1 MLIGVPEEIK
11 DNEFRVGMTP
21 ASVAEAV
28 HHGHEVMVETRAG
41 LGIDATDDHYKK
53 AGARIVDTAEEVFAK
68 ADMVVKVEE
77 PQAGER
83 KMMREGQVPFTYLHL
98 APDPEQTK
106 DLVGS
111 GAICIAY
118 ETVTDAHGGL
128 PLLAP
133 MSQVA
138 GRMSVQAG
146 AHALEMAQGG
156 RGVLLAGVPGVQ
168 PAKVVIVGGGVA
180 GENAA
185 YMALGMGADVTVLD
199 RNVDTMRALVVRFGP
214 ALKTIYST
222 RLTIEEQVLA
232 ADLVIGAVLVPGAEA
247 PKLISRDMVKELKKG
262 AVLVHIAIDQGGCFE
277 ASHPTTHADPT
288 YIVDD
293 VVHYCVANMPGA
305 VAHTSTYALNN
316 VTLPFIL
323 AVADKG
329 YKQAMLDDKHLM
341 NGLNVYRGKVTY
353 KAVADDLGY
362 DFVAPRDAIAA

>member
-1 MLIGVPEEIK
+1 MIGVPEEIK

-68 ADMVVKVEE
+68 ADMVVKVKE
-77 PQAGER
+77 PQVAER
-83 KMMREGQVPFTYLHL
+83 KMMREGQVLFTYLHL

-111 GAICIAY
+111 DAICIAY

-168 PAKVVIVGGGVA
+168 PAKVVIVGGGHMGCFVPYPDAVA
-180 GENAA
+180 PAHARFVFHRMECYHCFWRCTKRARDG
-185 YMALGMGADVTVLD
+185 DVFPCV
-199 RNVDTMRALVVRFGP
+199 
-214 ALKTIYST
+214 
-222 RLTIEEQVLA
+222 
-232 ADLVIGAVLVPGAEA
+232 GAVSEDQVWEALQGVLGGGAHE
-247 PKLISRDMVKELKKG
+247 R
-262 AVLVHIAIDQGGCFE
+262 
-277 ASHPTTHADPT
+277 
-288 YIVDD
+288 
-293 VVHYCVANMPGA
+293 
-305 VAHTSTYALNN
+305 
-316 VTLPFIL
+316 
-323 AVADKG
+323 
-329 YKQAMLDDKHLM
+329 
-341 NGLNVYRGKVTY
+341 
-353 KAVADDLGY
+353 
-362 DFVAPRDAIAA
+362 

>member
-68 ADMVVKVEE
+68 ADMVVKVKE
-77 PQAGER
+77 PQVAER
-83 KMMREGQVPFTYLHL
+83 KMMREGQVLFTYLHL

-156 RGVLLAGVPGVQ
+156 RGVLLAGVPGV
-168 PAKVVIVGGGVA
+168 
-180 GENAA
+180 
-185 YMALGMGADVTVLD
+185 
-199 RNVDTMRALVVRFGP
+199 
-214 ALKTIYST
+214 
-222 RLTIEEQVLA
+222 
-232 ADLVIGAVLVPGAEA
+232 
-247 PKLISRDMVKELKKG
+247 
-262 AVLVHIAIDQGGCFE
+262 
-277 ASHPTTHADPT
+277 
-288 YIVDD
+288 
-293 VVHYCVANMPGA
+293 
-305 VAHTSTYALNN
+305 
-316 VTLPFIL
+316 
-323 AVADKG
+323 
-329 YKQAMLDDKHLM
+329 
-341 NGLNVYRGKVTY
+341 
-353 KAVADDLGY
+353 
-362 DFVAPRDAIAA
+362 